1 MPLPLPQN
9 VRAQA
14 ENPGPGVAFT
24 IELDGRLRGC
34 LVTNEAL
41 DDMYGKHDDDAAR
54 VGRVQRHSEISRL
67 VAAILRRTDDDA
79 EPIVMTSAMIDWI

>member
-1 MPLPLPQN
+1 MPPRLPQN

-24 IELDGRLRGC
+24 VELDGRFRDC

-54 VGRVQRHSEISRL
+54 VGRVQRHSAISRL
-67 VAAILRRTDDDA
+67 VAAILRRTGDA
-79 EPIVMTSAMIDWI
+79 TEPIVITSAMIDWA